1 MLTTKYFTFGRDGII
16 VFLRRV
22 TTKQLCRILKMCID
36 HARIKH
42 VRKPYDW
49 DFGSLI
55 PTLTVR
61 A

>member
-42 VRKPYDW
+42 VRKPHGW
-49 DFGSLI
+49 DFGAII